1 MEKQIKGEF
10 FITPNYLVKAKAT
23 DVEALREYGITSF
36 EGEYLVEIWT
46 RGAGS
51 LDWADYGCD
60 QLLELLFPNF
70 KVLKEKENL
79 TPEEET
85 ELDNYLFYKFPT
97 RFPYSFLSRVVEGQE
112 ITLHHKNGVEIILT
126 AKQKSSVYEYGMF
139 QNVLRRI
146 KRNTD
151 EYYNKKV

>member
-1 MEKQIKGEF
+1 MEKKKEIRGEF
-10 FITPNYLVKAKAT
+10 FITPNYFST
-23 DVEALREYGITSF
+23 QVEDRVEKSLKGFGITPKQ
-36 EGEYLVEIWT
+36 GEYLVEIWT

-70 KVLKEKENL
+70 KVLKEKEIL

-97 RFPYSFLSRVVEGQE
+97 HLPYTLLERVIEGQE
-112 ITLHHKNGVEIILT
+112 ITLTHESGVKVKLT
-126 AKQKSSVYEYGMF
+126 AKQSGSVYQYGKF
-139 QNVLRRI
+139 HEVLRHVFQQTQKI
-146 KRNTD
+146 K
-151 EYYNKKV
+151 